1 MSKEKPTI
9 ESSTSCAIVGGSR
22 GIGLA
27 TATKLTRDGVRTLI
41 TSSKP
46 ETGSRASQSIQDASG
61 RNVPYLSADLASIRS
76 VDSLAEAI
84 IDSCPRLNR
93 LILCAGVACPSYCES
108 VDGIEQTF
116 AVNHLAGFHLAN
128 RLTPLLEANAPSRIV
143 VVASQIHAGNFKGDF
158 ETKEPDYNGYTVY
171 EESKLANVLFTYEL
185 ARKLEGKQVTVNC
198 LHPGVIQTKLLEN
211 LSKSKSSSG
220 NGSRGGLSMKKIAR
234 ALKWR
239 TKKILGI
246 KSGDTVESAAALIG
260 QLVKILILRA
270 YPVNTSI
277 QEKRRNRKWPP
288 TASLWQRN
296 SGTSPRR

>member
-1 MSKEKPTI
+1 M
-9 ESSTSCAIVGGSR
+9 
-22 GIGLA
+22 
-27 TATKLTRDGVRTLI
+27 
-41 TSSKP
+41 
-46 ETGSRASQSIQDASG
+46 
-61 RNVPYLSADLASIRS
+61 
-76 VDSLAEAI
+76 
-84 IDSCPRLNR
+84 
-93 LILCAGVACPSYCES
+93 
-108 VDGIEQTF
+108 DGIEQTF

-220 NGSRGGLSMKKIAR
+220 NGSSGGLSLKKIAR

-246 KSGDTVESAAALIG
+246 TSGDTVESAAALIG
-260 QLVKILILRA
+260 QLVNDPDLESVSGKYFHSGKMAESKMATYSESLAKKLWNESEKIVADRL
-270 YPVNTSI
+270 
-277 QEKRRNRKWPP
+277 
-288 TASLWQRN
+288 
-296 SGTSPRR
+296 SGS